1 MVQRLSRSLI
11 AIVLLLA
18 AHGAEGQEPAKPD
31 PEAIAAFQLFHQGK
45 VRQAAEKLRAV
56 IQRIPDPIGRVPLQ
70 RDLLEVCATA
80 FDWRCV
86 EDTLGKALP
95 LLKSEP
101 KLNTLFPEL
110 LLYQTRLLL
119 WNGGNDE
126 VKWLIERGA
135 VSAASPV
142 PHASLSSELAL
153 TFHGYH
159 LKRLEASTAEQLRSK
174 AILGLLLTDPKNS
187 YAIAKVLIELIEAM
201 LAAHDIAGAFSL
213 ASDAEAYL
221 TNSLN
226 HGSALFARYRLLAA
240 DLLSFTNAH
249 AITVSNF
256 MEAIRLI
263 EQLDIDDEVKE
274 YRIVVANNLAV
285 AALVLDN
292 KLDQAA
298 ALHAQNPLQKRKNA
312 ILDGGEFESN
322 MDFYFGVA
330 DLFLN
335 VAASKPAD
343 PRWRKLF
350 EKEPNWRR
358 TEFEKTDTESYRN
371 FALGLIDLSAKALED
386 AQKLVLLAA
395 RQRIENFE
403 RVLAISFEGFPVP
416 GLVDRIV
423 ISAGLAAAVKVGDK
437 HSLDL
442 IVRGSEVLSRNL
454 RHQLVDI
461 AALLAAQ
468 PDIASRREAHAY
480 LHLLA
485 KKREWEHDRIRKL
498 MVADPSLENK
508 AAIIDNYTK
517 AVTTIASLKEKL
529 RTRATMT
536 PAVSAS
542 LERIQQSLAD
552 GQAYVGYVPFI
563 GGVAKFCVT
572 RADTFHATTEF
583 NPEIL
588 SDTRALTASLT
599 VFPKDAGEAA
609 RFPTAS
615 AVRLY
620 KFLFAGLE
628 RCLVPGTHA
637 IVALPFE
644 FAGVPLGALL
654 REEPP
659 NHGSGFDLR
668 EARWLIKDLSFSIVI
683 SARHH
688 LATAQ
693 SVHQPLA
700 RRPFLGIGD
709 PYLVGDHAE
718 KLASTELFK
727 STVKTQR
734 GALDIAPLPET
745 ADEIKAAAKLFG
757 AGEADILLGLHS
769 TEERFRARPL
779 SDYDVLHFATHG
791 LVKDDFAG
799 LTESALVF
807 TPGDPSDKFDDGLL
821 TAPEIARFSLNAR
834 LVILSACNTAKYD
847 VAQASRSV
855 QDLQAAFAVAGAPTL
870 LASLWPVDS
879 IATKELITS
888 FLTEWR
894 APDTKGAADALARA
908 MRRYLAR
915 ADSLQQHPSFWAPF
929 VVVGNGGVV
938 GAETAERGAP
948 PLTFEFLPGF
958 SSHGEVFDAVPAGPE
973 IIFSMIGEWDGAKM
987 NGILTRRTI
996 HGAERWKT
1004 GTREIGAGRIAI
1016 SGDTLYAVG
1025 YSTAEGFIPVVR
1037 SFTTSG
1043 RLRWKVEF
1051 PEIREHTLGDVVA
1064 TPSGAFVAT
1073 APTIAPKDA
1082 DTAHDVWVLSLGKD
1096 GKLRNKSRMHHKLRA
1111 GNFGHPVLMARWN
1124 EQLVVVAN
1132 SGRPIQPRHDK
1143 KTLSGLPTI
1152 CWEGSSTTIYVLDPQ
1167 NLRLISST
1175 SIPHFA
1181 TNALTTLNDALF
1193 LGGEVQNNCL
1203 PGGIASVVRMDR
1215 SGKTRSI
1222 WKDDDLF
1229 TTAVRGMAAA
1239 QGQLA
1244 LAIGHERTL
1253 GLPPDKQRNPA
1264 VDVDKRWSDELA
1276 TAREASLVRLTAD
1289 GVVLDRQYI
1298 VGGLGMF
1305 VQGLL
1310 PTVNHVIA
1318 YGAMGGLP
1326 AYTPPPGSR
1335 ASARGNKQAPKIGP
1349 GGWQT
1354 KVLVNR

>member
-1 MVQRLSRSLI
+1 MRQRLSRSLI
-11 AIVLLLA
+11 AILLLLA
-18 AHGAEGQEPAKPD
+18 AHAAEAQEAAKAD
-31 PEAIAAFQLFHQGK
+31 PETVAAFELFHQGK
-45 VRQAAEKLRAV
+45 VRQAAKKYRAV
-56 IQRIPDPIGRVPLQ
+56 IERIPEPIGRVPAQ
-70 RDLLEVCATA
+70 RALLELCATA
-80 FDWRCV
+80 YDWNCV
-86 EDTLGKALP
+86 AETLSKVVP
-95 LLKSEP
+95 HFRSEP
-101 KLNTLFPEL
+101 KLKILFPDL
-110 LLYQTRLLL
+110 LLYEARLML
-119 WNGGNDE
+119 WKGDDEYFAQLVKNG
-126 VKWLIERGA
+126 A
-135 VSAASPV
+135 ASAATP
-142 PHASLSSELAL
+142 ATRTSLHSELAL
-153 TFHGYH
+153 TLHRYH
-159 LKRLEASTAEQLRSK
+159 LKRLEASAAEQLRSS
-174 AILGLLLTDPKNS
+174 AILGLLLTDPKET
-187 YAIAKVLIELIEAM
+187 YAIAKVLIDLMEAM
-201 LAAHDIAGAFSL
+201 LQAQDIAGAYAL
-213 ASDAEAYL
+213 ASDAETYL
-221 TNSLN
+221 TSSLN
-226 HGSALFARYRLLAA
+226 HGSALFARYRLLVA

-249 AITVSNF
+249 AATVSNF
-256 MEAIRLI
+256 MEAFRLF
-263 EQLDIDDEVKE
+263 EQLDIDDDVKE
-274 YRIVVANNLAV
+274 YRIAVANNLAV

-292 KLDQAA
+292 KVDQAV
-298 ALHAQNPLQKRKNA
+298 ALHAQSPLQKRKNA
-312 ILDGGEFESN
+312 ILEGGEFQSN

-330 DLFLN
+330 DIFLS
-335 VAASKPAD
+335 VAASKPPE

-350 EKEPNWRR
+350 EKEPTWRR

-403 RVLAISFEGFPVP
+403 RVLALNFEGFPVP
-416 GLVDRIV
+416 SLVDRIV

-437 HSLDL
+437 DSLDL
-442 IVRGSEVLSRNL
+442 MVRGSEVLGRNL
-454 RHQLVDI
+454 RHQLVDT

-485 KKREWEHDRIRKL
+485 RKREWEQDRIRKL
-498 MVADPSLENK
+498 MIADPSLENRG
-508 AAIIDNYTK
+508 AIIDNYTK
-517 AVTTIASLKEKL
+517 AVTTIANLKEKL
-529 RTRATMT
+529 QTRATML
-536 PAVSAS
+536 PAVTAS
-542 LERIQQSLAD
+542 LARIQQSLAH
-552 GQAYVGYVPFI
+552 GQAYVGYFPYL
-563 GGVAKFCVT
+563 GGVGKFCVT
-572 RADTFHATTEF
+572 RADTFHATTEL

-588 SDTRALTASLT
+588 SDARALTASLT
-599 VFPKDAGEAA
+599 VFPKDAAEAA
-609 RFPTAS
+609 QFPAAS

-659 NHGSGFDLR
+659 SLGNGFDLR
-668 EARWLIKDLSFSIVI
+668 EANWLIKDLSFSIVI

-688 LATAQ
+688 LATSQ
-693 SVHQPLA
+693 SVAHPLA

-709 PYLVGDHAE
+709 PYLVGDHAA
-718 KLASTELFK
+718 KLASTELLK
-727 STVKTQR
+727 STVKTKR

-745 ADEIKAAAKLFG
+745 ADELKGAAKLFG
-757 AGEADILLGLHS
+757 ASDADILLGLHG

-799 LTESALVF
+799 LTESALVL
-807 TPGDPSDKFDDGLL
+807 TPGDPGDKFDDGLL
-821 TAPEIARFSLNAR
+821 TAPEIARLSLNAR

-879 IATKELITS
+879 LATKDLIAR

-894 APDTKGAADALARA
+894 APGTKGAADALARA
-908 MRRYLAR
+908 MRHFLERS
-915 ADSLQQHPSFWAPF
+915 DTLQQHPSFWAPF
-929 VVVGNGGVV
+929 VIIGHGGVA
-938 GAETAERGAP
+938 GAAATERGAP

-958 SSHGEVFDAVPAGPE
+958 SSHGEIFDAVRAGPDL
-973 IIFSMIGEWDGAKM
+973 IFSLIGEWDGAKM
-987 NGILTRRTI
+987 NGILTRRSI
-996 HGAERWKT
+996 HGAEKWKT

-1016 SGDTLYAVG
+1016 SGDTLYTAG

-1043 RLRWKVEF
+1043 RLRWKMEF
-1051 PEIREHTLGDVVA
+1051 PEIPEHTLGDVVA

-1096 GKLRNKSRMHHKLRA
+1096 GKLLTKSRMHHKLRA

-1124 EQLVVVAN
+1124 ERLVVVAN

-1167 NLRLISST
+1167 NLRLTSST
-1175 SIPHFA
+1175 SIPDFA

-1203 PGGIASVVRMDR
+1203 HGGVASVVRMDR

-1239 QGQLA
+1239 QGRLA

-1289 GVVLDRQYI
+1289 GVVLDRQYL

-1310 PTVNHVIA
+1310 PTANQLIA

-1326 AYTPPPGSR
+1326 AYTPPPGTPTSGKHKLQPR
-1335 ASARGNKQAPKIGP
+1335 KSNP
-1349 GGWQT
+1349 GGWET
-1354 KVLVNR
+1354 KVLVGR